1 MAANLPPAGAED
13 VLYLVDLLGYIFRS
27 FHGISSPLTSP
38 SGEPTSVTLGTLT
51 MLQRLVSDQQ
61 PRRIAVAMDSAT
73 PTFRHQLDPRYKA
86 NRPPPPE
93 DLRTQIVRTREI
105 IELYRFPVLQRD
117 GFEADDLIASAVRLA
132 RTENVRC
139 VIVSA
144 DKDLMQLVGDDVVLW
159 DTMRNNVYGPEEVQA
174 KWGVPPGQ
182 LRDLLALMGDT
193 SDNVPGVAHI
203 GPKKGSELLVAHGTL
218 DGIYAHLDS
227 IKAKAVRQT
236 LTDHKDEAYLSQK
249 LVSLRDDLDIG
260 PSTAAFVQGTPEV
273 EKLRTLFQ
281 ELRFNRLLGALGP
294 APGVA
299 LAPGAPA
306 APPPLPAAGPRKRT
320 GKVIE
325 TTEELV
331 AFCERARAAPQLAL
345 SIFAQGDP
353 TEARLIGLGVS
364 IDPAEGFYLPLGH
377 QWGLGAS
384 PQIAPS
390 VLREHLGPVLAADSP
405 VKVGHDLK
413 LIEMVL
419 HNEGLTLGAAS
430 FDTMLA
436 SYLLDPEADH
446 AVEAVAQRELCGVL
460 VTLDQIY
467 DKKKKQKLDE
477 VPLERMVLFTAPQ
490 AAVVHD
496 LVERLRA
503 KVEGAGMLPLLM
515 DVELPLSRVLVA
527 MEERGVLVDTA
538 SLKATGDELQGRL
551 TELEKK
557 AKESAGREF
566 NINAPRQLEEILFDE
581 LGMPIL
587 KRTKTSRSTDAEVLE
602 ALTQYHALPGL
613 ILEYRQLA
621 KLKSTYIDTLPL
633 LVNRK
638 TKRIHTILHQAV
650 ASTGRLSS
658 SNPNLQNIPVRTEE
672 GRRIRGA
679 FVAPPGCS
687 IVSVDY
693 SQIELRLL
701 AHVSRD
707 PTLLDA
713 FQRGE
718 DVHTRTAVEM
728 FGKPRDEI
736 TGDMRRA
743 AKTINFG
750 VIYGMGDTALAKQ
763 LGVPREEAARF
774 IEVYFQ
780 RYAGVKSYFDRVLD
794 EARAA
799 GSVGTLL
806 GRRRFLPDLNSAN
819 RAARLQA
826 ERIAQ
831 NTPIQGTAADILKLA
846 MVALRAP
853 VIEGASMVLTVH
865 DELLFEVPVGKEQ
878 EAGARAKEVMEEV
891 GRRLNL
897 LVPLRADVGHGR
909 TWAEAHG

>member
-13 VLYLVDLLGYIFRS
+13 VLYLIDLLGYIFRS
-27 FHGISSPLTSP
+27 YHGISSLLTSP
-38 SGEPTSVTLGTLT
+38 SGEPTSVTLGTIT
-51 MLQRLVSDQQ
+51 MLQRLLSDQQ
-61 PRRIAVAMDSAT
+61 PKRIAVAMDSTT

-93 DLRTQIVRTREI
+93 DLRTQIVRSREI
-105 IELYRFPVLQRD
+105 IELYRLPVLQRD

-132 RTENVRC
+132 RSEGIRC

-159 DTMRNNVYGPEEVQA
+159 DTMRNNVYGPEEVKA
-174 KWGVPPGQ
+174 KWGVPPTQ

-203 GPKKGSELLVAHGTL
+203 GPKKGSELLLTHGSL
-218 DGIYAHLDS
+218 DGIYAHLDA

-236 LTDHKDEAYLSQK
+236 LLDHKDEAFLSQK
-249 LVSLRDDLDIG
+249 LVSLRDDLDVG
-260 PSTAAFVQGTPEV
+260 PSTAALVQGTPEV
-273 EKLRTLFQ
+273 EKLRTVFR
-281 ELRFNRLLGALGP
+281 ELNFNRLLTSLGS
-294 APGVA
+294 
-299 LAPGAPA
+299 A
-306 APPPLPAAGPRKRT
+306 APPGGASAAAPVLPAPSTAGPRQRACKA
-320 GKVIE
+320 IH
-325 TTEELV
+325 TEEELA
-331 AFCERARAAPQLAL
+331 AFCERARSVPQLAL
-345 SIFAQGDP
+345 SIFASGDP
-353 TEARLIGLGVS
+353 MDARLIGLGVS

-384 PQIAPS
+384 PQITPS
-390 VLREHLGPVLAADSP
+390 ALKTNLGPLLAADTP
-405 VKVGHDLK
+405 LKVGHDMK
-413 LIEMVL
+413 LVERL
-419 HNEGLTLGAAS
+419 LNNEGLTLGAVA

-446 AVEAVAQRELCGVL
+446 SIEAVAQRELCGVL
-460 VTLDQIY
+460 VTLEQIY
-467 DKKKKQKLDE
+467 DKKKQKLE
-477 VPLERMVLFTAPQ
+477 EIPLERMVPYTAAQ
-490 AAVVHD
+490 AAVIHD
-496 LVERLRA
+496 AAERLRA
-503 KVEGAGMLPLLM
+503 KIEGAGMLSLLTE
-515 DVELPLSRVLVA
+515 VELPLTRVLVA
-527 MEERGVLVDTA
+527 MEARGVLVDLA
-538 SLKATGDELQGRL
+538 ALKATGDEFQQRL
-551 TELEKK
+551 TALE
-557 AKESAGREF
+557 ARAMAVAGRTF

-602 ALTQYHALPGL
+602 ALTQYHELPGV

-633 LVNRK
+633 LVHKR
-638 TKRIHTILHQAV
+638 TRRIHTSLHQAV
-650 ASTGRLSS
+650 AATGRLSS
-658 SNPNLQNIPVRTEE
+658 SQPNLQNIPVRTEE
-672 GRRIRGA
+672 GRRIRNA
-679 FVAPPGCS
+679 FVAPPGHL

-701 AHVSRD
+701 AHFSRD

-728 FGKPRDEI
+728 FGKPKEQI

-750 VIYGMGDTALAKQ
+750 VIYGMGDAALAKQ

-774 IEVYFQ
+774 IEMYFQ
-780 RYAGVKSYFDRVLD
+780 RYAGVKAYFEQVLD
-794 EARAA
+794 EARSA

-806 GRRRFLPDLNSAN
+806 GRRRFLPDLSSAN

-846 MVALRAP
+846 MIDLREP
-853 VIEGASMVLTVH
+853 VVDGASMILTVH
-865 DELLFEVPVGKEQ
+865 DELLFEVPEGREQ
-878 EAGARAKEVMEEV
+878 EAGTRAKERMEAV
-891 GRRLNL
+891 GRRLQL
-897 LVPLRADVGHGR
+897 LVPLRADVGVGR